1 MKVSI
6 AVITYNSA
14 STVIDTLDSI
24 VKQDYGSENI
34 ELIISDDA
42 STDDTVE
49 VIEGWIE
56 SHKRDFYK
64 ILFIKNPTNLGVSGN
79 INTAWKKASC
89 KWVKSIAGDDL
100 LDKKCIELNVEY
112 VKRHSDCKILFSKI
126 QAFGYSEDIYPKPSD
141 INFFN
146 KDSKQQYDWLRINTF
161 TMAAS
166 SFISIALLKEVDYAN
181 DKYKMIEDLPLWLKV
196 TKSGHKLHLLDA
208 RTVYYRIHE
217 SISFSR
223 EKYINETMVK
233 DLILIYLDHSGDFLK
248 HPFVNWLMLERLL
261 QYKLM
266 LLISRISENKPGNI
280 TSLGSQAIRLLRP
293 AHVVRKLVIKAVRC
307 RNNH

>member
-24 VKQDYGSENI
+24 LKQDYGSENI

-100 LDKKCIELNVEY
+100 LDKKCIELNVKY

-126 QAFGYSEDIYPKPSD
+126 QNFGRSNNITPTPYNIR
-141 INFFN
+141 FFK
-146 KDSKQQYDWLRINTF
+146 KDSKQQYNWFRSSSFNI
-161 TMAAS
+161 APS
-166 SFISIALLKEVDYAN
+166 SFINVNILKQVGYA
-181 DKYKMIEDLPLWLKV
+181 DERYRMIEDLPLWLKII
-196 TKSGHKLHLLDA
+196 KAGHTLHFLDA
-208 RTVYYRIHE
+208 ITVYYRLDE
-217 SISFSR
+217 SITMSQES
-223 EKYINETMVK
+223 YINVDFTK
-233 DLILIYLDHSGDFLK
+233 DLISVYQDNRGKFLK
-248 HPFVNWLMLERLL
+248 HPFTEWLILERIL

-266 LLISRISENKPGNI
+266 LLASRISENKPSAFTRLSFQI
-280 TSLGSQAIRLLRP
+280 IRLTRP
-293 AHVVRKLVIKAVRC
+293 AHAIRKVTTAITQAIK
-307 RNNH
+307 

>member
-126 QAFGYSEDIYPKPSD
+126 QSFGRSNDVTPTQYNIR
-141 INFFN
+141 FFK
-146 KDSKQQYDWLRINTF
+146 KDSKQQYNWLRGFSFNI
-161 TMAAS
+161 APS
-166 SFISIALLKEVDYAN
+166 SFINIDVLKQVGYA
-181 DKYKMIEDLPLWLKV
+181 DERYRMIEDLPLWLKI
-196 TKSGHKLHLLDA
+196 TKAGHTLHFLDA
-208 RTVYYRIHE
+208 ITVYYRVDE
-217 SISFSR
+217 SITMSQER
-223 EKYINETMVK
+223 YINVGFTK
-233 DLILIYLDHSGDFLK
+233 DLISVYQDSRGSFLK
-248 HPFVNWLMLERLL
+248 HPFTEWLMLERIL

-266 LLISRISENKPGNI
+266 LLASRISENKPG
-280 TSLGSQAIRLLRP
+280 TTTRLSFQAMRLLRP
-293 AHVVRKLVIKAVRC
+293 AHALRKVSTIITQIIK
-307 RNNH
+307 